1 MPQGDLSMFRSEN
14 QLGNPHATDAN
25 PTPRHAARHSVE
37 VNMFIGKQEPTTPT
51 ASSSARPVSLQ
62 SSYSTNDLPT
72 MKANGFGTAITP
84 PKTHAEQFHQH
95 NASLGRIPAGVA
107 NPRSAKDSPERE
119 DSNIVSNGGS
129 QSGLQATATP
139 FGPQLAS
146 VTGSSLGGQTAS
158 SGLSGFQGQFYPYS
172 IQPYNANGMSVNG
185 AAAQNFAA
193 QVPYSANF
201 GQNGMFQFARAPA
214 RPNNAPTHRS
224 GETEAQQASRFANL
238 PLEQYRGEL
247 YNLCK
252 DQHGCRYLQRKLE
265 ERNPEHVQLIFA
277 ETYMHVVELMTG

>member
-1 MPQGDLSMFRSEN
+1 MFRSES
-14 QLGNPHATDAN
+14 QLNPIATEAT
-25 PTPRHAARHSVE
+25 PTSRHAARHSVE
-37 VNMFIGKQEPTTPT
+37 VNMFLGNQEPTTPT

-72 MKANGFGTAITP
+72 VKGNGYSNAITP
-84 PKTHAEQFHQH
+84 PKTHAEQFHHH
-95 NASLGRIPAGVA
+95 NASLGRIPASA
-107 NPRSAKDSPERE
+107 TNPRSAKGSPERE
-119 DSNIVSNGGS
+119 DPSLVSNGGGA

-146 VTGSSLGGQTAS
+146 VAGPSLGGQTAS
-158 SGLSGFQGQFYPYS
+158 TGVSNFQGQFYPYA
-172 IQPYNANGMSVNG
+172 IQPYMNNGIAVNG
-185 AAAQNFAA
+185 AGAQSFAN
-193 QVPYSANF
+193 QVPYSSGF
-201 GQNGMFQFARAPA
+201 GQNGMFQYSRAPA
-214 RPNNAPTHRS
+214 RPNNVTTQRS
-224 GETEAQQASRFANL
+224 SESEAQQVSRFANL

-277 ETYMHVVELMTG
+277 ETHMHVVELMTG